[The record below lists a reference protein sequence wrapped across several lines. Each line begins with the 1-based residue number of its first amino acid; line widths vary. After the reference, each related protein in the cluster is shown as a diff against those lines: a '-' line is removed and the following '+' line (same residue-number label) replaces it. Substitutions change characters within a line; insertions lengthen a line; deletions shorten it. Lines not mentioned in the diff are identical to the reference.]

1 MKFAYFHG
9 DHQLNISRLSQ
20 KIKSF
25 HEIWNGYFPPLMVT
39 LPDIN
44 LIIADLLFFTLDNM
58 FLKTIKSRSYFV
70 SRFCFS
76 FLNLN
81 DVYFGLEIMD
91 EQLFQMHVSSSF
103 AEDNPLLLVNKPD
116 VVGEAFQSSNNQGQ
130 TEKMKIIRPYFN
142 IVKSTSFRL
151 KKERKTGKKRIYKNM
166 I

>member
-1 MKFAYFHG
+1 MKFEMA
-9 DHQLNISRLSQ
+9 ISHL
-20 KIKSF
+20 
-25 HEIWNGYFPPLMVT
+25 LMVT

-130 TEKMKIIRPYFN
+130 TEKMKIIRPCFN

-151 KKERKTGKKRIYKNM
+151 KKERKTGKKKDLQKHDINCYLYAR
-166 I
+166 

>member
-1 MKFAYFHG
+1 MKFQMA
-9 DHQLNISRLSQ
+9 ISHL
-20 KIKSF
+20 
-25 HEIWNGYFPPLMVT
+25 LMVT

-81 DVYFGLEIMD
+81 HVYFGLEIMD

-103 AEDNPLLLVNKPD
+103 AEDNLLLLVNKP
-116 VVGEAFQSSNNQGQ
+116 
-130 TEKMKIIRPYFN
+130 N
-142 IVKSTSFRL
+142 I
-151 KKERKTGKKRIYKNM
+151 
-166 I
+166 

>member
-1 MKFAYFHG
+1 MKFEMA
-9 DHQLNISRLSQ
+9 ISHL
-20 KIKSF
+20 
-25 HEIWNGYFPPLMVT
+25 LMVT
-39 LPDIN
+39 LPNIN

-103 AEDNPLLLVNKPD
+103 AEDNPLLLVNKP
-116 VVGEAFQSSNNQGQ
+116 
-130 TEKMKIIRPYFN
+130 N
-142 IVKSTSFRL
+142 IW
-151 KKERKTGKKRIYKNM
+151 
-166 I
+166 